1 MKSAFDQY
9 VSAAV
14 RKERM
19 AQGVS
24 QATLAYGIGVSDGF
38 ISQVESP
45 RHRAKYNLNHL
56 NEIARFLGC
65 SPPRF
70 SCPKNRSDVAY
81 DAAPDPSCRHRGTRG
96 PHPAGRRTPC
106 RRTTAAETPHGLR
119 LLRRGPS
126 LRHPPLAFLRRHGLH
141 AAGTAE
147 MGYGTVPQQDP
158 DARPP

>member
-9 VSAAV
+9 VSAVV

-65 SPPRF
+65 SPRDFLPE
-70 SCPKNRSDVAY
+70 K
-81 DAAPDPSCRHRGTRG
+81 
-96 PHPAGRRTPC
+96 
-106 RRTTAAETPHGLR
+106 
-119 LLRRGPS
+119 
-126 LRHPPLAFLRRHGLH
+126 PL
-141 AAGTAE
+141 
-147 MGYGTVPQQDP
+147 
-158 DARPP
+158 

>member
-24 QATLAYGIGVSDGF
+24 QATLAYGIEVSDGF

-65 SPPRF
+65 SPRDFLPE
-70 SCPKNRSDVAY
+70 K
-81 DAAPDPSCRHRGTRG
+81 
-96 PHPAGRRTPC
+96 
-106 RRTTAAETPHGLR
+106 
-119 LLRRGPS
+119 
-126 LRHPPLAFLRRHGLH
+126 PL
-141 AAGTAE
+141 
-147 MGYGTVPQQDP
+147 
-158 DARPP
+158 

>member
-9 VSAAV
+9 VSSAV

-65 SPPRF
+65 SPRDFLPE
-70 SCPKNRSDVAY
+70 K
-81 DAAPDPSCRHRGTRG
+81 
-96 PHPAGRRTPC
+96 
-106 RRTTAAETPHGLR
+106 
-119 LLRRGPS
+119 
-126 LRHPPLAFLRRHGLH
+126 PL
-141 AAGTAE
+141 
-147 MGYGTVPQQDP
+147 
-158 DARPP
+158 

>member
-9 VSAAV
+9 VSAAD

-65 SPPRF
+65 SPRDFLPE
-70 SCPKNRSDVAY
+70 K
-81 DAAPDPSCRHRGTRG
+81 
-96 PHPAGRRTPC
+96 
-106 RRTTAAETPHGLR
+106 
-119 LLRRGPS
+119 
-126 LRHPPLAFLRRHGLH
+126 PL
-141 AAGTAE
+141 
-147 MGYGTVPQQDP
+147 
-158 DARPP
+158 

>member
-9 VSAAV
+9 VSATV

-65 SPPRF
+65 SPRDFLPE
-70 SCPKNRSDVAY
+70 K
-81 DAAPDPSCRHRGTRG
+81 
-96 PHPAGRRTPC
+96 
-106 RRTTAAETPHGLR
+106 
-119 LLRRGPS
+119 
-126 LRHPPLAFLRRHGLH
+126 PL
-141 AAGTAE
+141 
-147 MGYGTVPQQDP
+147 
-158 DARPP
+158 

>member
-19 AQGVS
+19 AQGVA

-65 SPPRF
+65 SPRDFLPE
-70 SCPKNRSDVAY
+70 K
-81 DAAPDPSCRHRGTRG
+81 
-96 PHPAGRRTPC
+96 
-106 RRTTAAETPHGLR
+106 
-119 LLRRGPS
+119 
-126 LRHPPLAFLRRHGLH
+126 PL
-141 AAGTAE
+141 
-147 MGYGTVPQQDP
+147 
-158 DARPP
+158 